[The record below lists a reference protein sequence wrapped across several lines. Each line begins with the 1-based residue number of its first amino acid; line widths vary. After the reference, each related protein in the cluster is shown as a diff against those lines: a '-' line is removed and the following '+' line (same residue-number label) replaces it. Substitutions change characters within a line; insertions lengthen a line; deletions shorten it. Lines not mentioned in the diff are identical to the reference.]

1 MDFKKEIMIF
11 NIGIIGFGSIGKKR
25 AQNLGKGNLLAIFD
39 KNKSQIEKKY
49 IKFFKPI
56 KEIFNDYRINLV
68 IIATTHN
75 DLTDLTVRALMAGKH
90 VLVEKPGGINSKE
103 ILKIKR
109 YSLKCKKFVKIG
121 FNHRYH
127 PSITKAQIICN
138 KGTIGKVLY
147 IRGNYGHG
155 GRLGYEKEWRFNKK
169 ISGGGELIDQGVHLI
184 DLSSLFLGR
193 FYKIQHNLKNYFW
206 KSKVEDNCFLILENT
221 KKQVAFLQ
229 ASCTEWK
236 NKFNFEIY
244 GQYGK
249 IEISGLGRSYG
260 VEKIILYKMKK
271 KMGIP
276 NMKIWIFNEKRD
288 NSWEKEISDFYN
300 LIKNKNFINVQKLL
314 TENIENMKI
323 LDKIYNK
330 NSL

>member
-1 MDFKKEIMIF
+1 MDIKKKIVNF
-11 NIGIIGFGSIGKKR
+11 NIGIIGFGSLGKKR
-25 AQNLGKGNLLAIFD
+25 AQNLGKGNLLGIYD
-39 KNKSQIEKKY
+39 NNKSQIKNKY
-49 IKFFKPI
+49 RKLFKPLD
-56 KEIFNDYRINLV
+56 ELLNDHRINLV

-75 DLTDLTVRALMAGKH
+75 YLAELTIRAIKSGKH

-103 ILKIKR
+103 ILKIQSCSFK
-109 YSLKCKKFVKIG
+109 YKKFVKIG

-127 PSITKAQIICN
+127 PSIIKAEKICKTK
-138 KGTIGKVLY
+138 TIGKILY

-169 ISGGGELIDQGVHLI
+169 LSGGGELIDQGVHLI
-184 DLSSLFLGR
+184 DLSSLFISR
-193 FYKIQHNLKNYFW
+193 FNKIEHNLKSYFW
-206 KSKVEDNCFLILENT
+206 KSKVEDNCFLTLENR

-260 VEKIILYKMKK
+260 IEKIILYKMKK

-276 NMKIWIFNEKRD
+276 NMKSWVFNEKND
-288 NSWEKEISDFYN
+288 ISWVKEISDFYN
-300 LIKNKNFINVQKLL
+300 LILNHKFARVQKLL
-314 TENIENMKI
+314 RQNVENMKI

-330 NSL
+330 TNL

>member
-1 MDFKKEIMIF
+1 MTF
-11 NIGIIGFGSIGKKR
+11 NVGIIGFGSVGKKR
-25 AQNLGKGNLLAIFD
+25 ARNLGKGNLLAIYD
-39 KNKSQIEKKY
+39 KNKSHIEKKY
-49 IKFFKPI
+49 LKFFKPI
-56 KEIFNDYRINLV
+56 DEIFNDFRINLV

-75 DLTDLTVRALMAGKH
+75 HLTDLTVKAIIAGKH

-109 YSLKCKKFVKIG
+109 YSLKYKKFVKIG

-127 PSITKAQIICN
+127 PSIIKAQTICK
-138 KGTIGKVLY
+138 KGTIGKILY

-184 DLSSLFLGR
+184 DLSSLFLGS

-206 KSKVEDNCFLILENT
+206 NSKVEDNCFLILENK

-260 VEKIILYKMKK
+260 NEKIILYKMKK

-276 NMKIWIFNEKRD
+276 NMKDWNFKEKKD
-288 NSWEKEISDFYN
+288 NSWKKEISDFYN
-300 LIKNKNFINVQKLL
+300 LILNKNFTSVQKSLI
-314 TENIENMKI
+314 ENVENMKI
-323 LDKIYNK
+323 LDKIYSK

>member
-1 MDFKKEIMIF
+1 MDFKKKIKNF
-11 NIGIIGFGSIGKKR
+11 NIGIIGFGSLGKKR
-25 AQNLGKGNLLAIFD
+25 AQNLGKGNLLAVHD
-39 KNKSQIEKKY
+39 NDKSQVEKKY
-49 IKFFKPI
+49 RKLFKTLN
-56 KEIFNDYRINLV
+56 EILEDNRINLV
-68 IIATTHN
+68 IIATTHKYLAE
-75 DLTDLTVRALMAGKH
+75 LTIRAIKSGKH

-103 ILKIKR
+103 ILKIQR
-109 YSLKCKKFVKIG
+109 YSLKYKKFVKIG

-127 PSITKAQIICN
+127 PSIVKAEKIYKKRI
-138 KGTIGKVLY
+138 IGKILY

-155 GRLGYEKEWRFNKK
+155 GRLGYDKEWRFNKK
-169 ISGGGELIDQGVHLI
+169 ISGGGELIDQGIHLI
-184 DLSSLFLGR
+184 DLSSLFIGR

-206 KSKVEDNCFLILENT
+206 KSKVEDNCFLTLENS

-260 VEKIILYKMKK
+260 IEKLILYKMKK

-276 NMKIWIFNEKRD
+276 SMKSWVFNGKKDISWI
-288 NSWEKEISDFYN
+288 KEISDFYN
-300 LIKNKNFINVQKLL
+300 LILNNKFAKVQNLLRQNV
-314 TENIENMKI
+314 ENMKI

-330 NSL
+330 TNL